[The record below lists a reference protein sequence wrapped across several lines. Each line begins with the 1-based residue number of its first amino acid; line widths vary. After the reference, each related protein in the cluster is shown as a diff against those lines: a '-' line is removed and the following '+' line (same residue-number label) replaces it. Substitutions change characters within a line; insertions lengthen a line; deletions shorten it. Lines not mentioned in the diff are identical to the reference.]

1 MRPPQI
7 LLVCAIVLG
16 ACRRAPAPV
25 PDFFPEVVGAWHR
38 TSAGEL
44 PPALEPDS
52 VPRAAVERIR
62 AASYEGPGKLDAR
75 RYRLRSPAVALD
87 VVQRWKPAPGTVF
100 FYSGRFFVLVRW
112 QTADRQALREFVGA
126 LEKRLPPAQLA

>member
-1 MRPPQI
+1 MRRSRI

-75 RYRLRSPAVALD
+75 LYQLTSPAVALD

-100 FYSGRFFVLVRW
+100 FYSGRFFILIRW
-112 QTADRQALREFVGA
+112 QTADRKALREFVRA
-126 LEKRLPPAQLA
+126 LEQKFPASQ

>member
-1 MRPPQI
+1 M
-7 LLVCAIVLG
+7 
-16 ACRRAPAPV
+16 
-25 PDFFPEVVGAWHR
+25 PEIFTEAVGVWHR
-38 TSAGEL
+38 TSIGEL

-75 RYRLRSPAVALD
+75 LYQLTSPTVALD

-100 FYSGRFFVLVRW
+100 FYSGRFFILIRW
-112 QTADRQALREFVGA
+112 QTADRKALREFVGA
-126 LEKRLPPAQLA
+126 LEKKFPARQ